1 MSLIPYVCI
10 LVENVDRVGDFI
22 VNVFGCQDDV
32 IEAKPVLHR
41 VILISNGSSVT
52 LVQKGSCNAA
62 TISTIQYLAVN
73 HVFVAVDDPV
83 EVRSRAANAGGQV
96 PEGSAVEGDGSVTLS
111 FFEGSS
117 EIIFHALKL
126 DRGRNGH
133 PNPHELLMGKI
144 WTQQEKEA
152 ADNSYHDRDPLPTSG
167 FSDVTTTSPTPQ
179 ITPTI
184 VTPRITT
191 KKSKDIPKNP
201 RPIIRGLEVA
211 VLSNNSKSYVPCPP
225 NSRTPVPFETEIF
238 KGHILLILRT
248 NPPDPHFKQLFEGK
262 KRMFELQ
269 VQGKFKRLPMGEI
282 VVGGESS
289 NEMELGMIMRTICK
303 SVCNFAGTFIS
314 DLSFSFG
321 DSQKKEDYELPHM
334 SAPLFPTMDKL
345 IVTPDGKTPP
355 TMGQCWDEDPDWRK
369 RRSKFRSTEE
379 GRSHTFQPYF

>member
-32 IEAKPVLHR
+32 IETKPVLHR
-41 VILISNGSSVT
+41 VILISNGSSIT

-73 HVFVAVDDPV
+73 HVFVAVDDPI

-96 PEGSAVEGDGSVTLS
+96 PEGASAMEGDGVTLS
-111 FFEGSS
+111 FFDGSS
-117 EIIFHALKL
+117 EIIFHALKQ
-126 DRGRNGH
+126 DRGRNSH
-133 PNPHELLMGKI
+133 PNPHDLLMGKI
-144 WTQQEKEA
+144 WTQQEKEQ
-152 ADNSYHDRDPLPTSG
+152 DNSYHDREAIQTSG
-167 FSDVTTTSPTPQ
+167 FSDATTSSPTPL
-179 ITPTI
+179 ITPV

-191 KKSKDIPKNP
+191 KKSKDVPKNP

-225 NSRTPVPFETEIF
+225 NSRTPIAFETEIF
-238 KGHILLILRT
+238 KGHVLLILRT

-269 VQGKFKRLPMGEI
+269 VQGKFKRLPQGEI

-303 SVCNFAGTFIS
+303 SVCNFAGTFIT

-334 SAPLFPTMDKL
+334 SAPLFPTMDK
-345 IVTPDGKTPP
+345 IMVTPDGKTPP
-355 TMGQCWDEDPDWRK
+355 IMGQCWDEDPDWRK
-369 RRSKFRSTEE
+369 RRTKFKNTDE
-379 GRSHTFQPYF
+379 GR